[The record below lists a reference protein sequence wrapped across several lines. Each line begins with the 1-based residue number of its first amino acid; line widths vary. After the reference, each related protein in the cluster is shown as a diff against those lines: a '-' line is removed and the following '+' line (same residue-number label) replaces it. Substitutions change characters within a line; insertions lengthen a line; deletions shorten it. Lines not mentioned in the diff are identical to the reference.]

1 MPKPSALSA
10 LSQVIFCGALILLL
24 SPLQAAGQRQEPEKV
39 QTEIVRP
46 QIHFITG
53 GPSGLR
59 VELQTP
65 ATVPPLILPPTQN
78 FTRFAQ
84 TGPVPLLNTSNP
96 FNVQPGQTADAVIP
110 KVPNALPP
118 RIPSQQNLCSVPLL
132 RVQPD
137 PSTNYTIRQA
147 PAPPTDPAMVLKP
160 LAPSCDEKTSVQKP
174 GFPVPLPPNRR

>member
-53 GPSGLR
+53 PVQGGAANACYRS
-59 VELQTP
+59 
-65 ATVPPLILPPTQN
+65 AIDFASYAK

-132 RVQPD
+132 RVRPD
-137 PSTNYTIRQA
+137 PSTNYTIRQPGA
-147 PAPPTDPAMVLKP
+147 ANRSRDGLEAISAVL
-160 LAPSCDEKTSVQKP
+160 
-174 GFPVPLPPNRR
+174 R